1 RPLLVS
7 ASADRTVRLWHVGSS
22 HCLRVFPH
30 PDIVTAVA
38 FHPRQAN
45 VFLTGGLDE
54 RVRVWAA
61 AQGAVLDWVDV
72 GEMVTA
78 AAFMPDG
85 QGIAVGTAI
94 GNCRFY
100 SISGNHIML
109 HTREHT
115 RPRRSCKLSILIA
128 RILHFRNPSHPSHC
142 MHSFNSLTRF
152 SPYMLCPAADGELSL
167 DESVDLRGAKA
178 KKLPPK
184 KITGIQAVPGS
195 SAHVLVSAADSRL
208 QLYQGAQLKCK
219 LQGHK
224 NTASHLA
231 AAVSVGGDF
240 IVTPS
245 EDGTIFLFNPPGLLA
260 KTGQPNDRQKAYE
273 YFACPSVS
281 SAVAVWPLGVERR
294 RVGQSSLTSGGAAS
308 ASLPGLLPDQP
319 RLIPRGTSSASP
331 AATLTTRPGAAPSPA
346 TAAAPAAASSSGG
359 STVGLFYGGAAALTA
374 AAVAP
379 SPSPTLAGADWEQS
393 SRGSHGDSNP
403 SRPTT
408 SASVGGSAGQ
418 HSTSTDLGGSGEAD
432 KAVRE
437 RFEAAVA
444 AIADGGAG
452 AAPGD
457 GSGQAVQDGGWSVAA
472 ADGGAA
478 AAAGASKPPLHSA
491 APGASRSPLRL
502 FSPSWAASDELGGGG
517 SSAADGLEA
526 AAAAVAG
533 TEGPTQTV
541 PGAAAQAAA
550 QAAGGAAA
558 AASRRKEQMAA
569 AAAAAAPTPP
579 KGRAAA
585 TGGGAGGGAGGGG
598 GEGGGWQWGEGTA
611 ERASALGLV
620 IVAGSF
626 MGELRVYQNMAAPS
640 KG

>member
-22 HCLRVFPH
+22 HCLRVFLH

-38 FHPRQAN
+38 WHPRQAN
-45 VFLTGGLDE
+45 VFLTGALDE
-54 RVRVWAA
+54 KVRVWAA

-78 AAFMPDG
+78 AAFTPDG

-100 SISGNHIML
+100 SISAG
-109 HTREHT
+109 
-115 RPRRSCKLSILIA
+115 
-128 RILHFRNPSHPSHC
+128 
-142 MHSFNSLTRF
+142 
-152 SPYMLCPAADGELSL
+152 GELSL
-167 DESVDLRGAKA
+167 DESVDLRGAKS

-184 KITGIQAVPGS
+184 KITGILPVPGS
-195 SAHVLVSAADSRL
+195 TSHVLVSAADSRL
-208 QLYQGAQLKCK
+208 QLFQGAHLKCK
-219 LQGHK
+219 LQGHR

-231 AAVSVGGDF
+231 AAVSEGGDF

-245 EDGTIFLFNPPGLLA
+245 EDGTIFLYNPPGLVA

-331 AATLTTRPGAAPSPA
+331 AANLPARPGATTAGPSPA
-346 TAAAPAAASSSGG
+346 TAAAPAAGG
-359 STVGLFYGGAAALTA
+359 STVGLFYYGGAAAPTA
-374 AAVAP
+374 AAVVP
-379 SPSPTLAGADWEQS
+379 SPSPSFAGADWEQS
-393 SRGSHGDSNP
+393 SRGSHGDSDP

-408 SASVGGSAGQ
+408 SASVGGSTGQ
-418 HSTSTDLGGSGEAD
+418 HSTSTDLGGSGEAGR
-432 KAVRE
+432 AVRE

-452 AAPGD
+452 GARGAAAVGN
-457 GSGQAVQDGGWSVAA
+457 GSGQAVQEGGWSVAA
-472 ADGGAA
+472 AEGGAA
-478 AAAGASKPPLHSA
+478 TAAGASKPPLHSA

-502 FSPSWAASDELGGGG
+502 FSPSWAASDEVAGGG

-533 TEGPTQTV
+533 TEGPTQTG
-541 PGAAAQAAA
+541 PAAALTAA
-550 QAAGGAAA
+550 QPAGGAAA
-558 AASRRKEQMAA
+558 TASRRKEQVAVAA
-569 AAAAAAPTPP
+569 SAVAPTPP
-579 KGRAAA
+579 KGRAVA
-585 TGGGAGGGAGGGG
+585 AGGGAGGGG

-620 IVAGSF
+620 IVVGSF
-626 MGELRVYQNMAAPS
+626 QGELRVYQNMAAPS